1 MANMLSTATSGLL
14 AFRRSLDTTS
24 HNIANVNTD
33 GYSRQRVQIVTR
45 TPEALASGFVGNGAD
60 VRTVERIYNQFVATQ
75 ARVTSSGLERLNVFT
90 EQANS
95 LNNLFADSQSG
106 LSASLQKFVN
116 AFQDVSNSPASIP
129 ARQVVLS
136 QAQAFADRLH
146 AYDQRLQD
154 VGVELASQLTGE
166 AAAISTIASNIAEL
180 NELIQIE
187 QARTGQPPND
197 LMDQRDKAL
206 DDLASHIN
214 ISVTTQDN
222 GSVLVA
228 IGSGQPLVVG
238 SEAATLVAQPDLYD
252 ISRSVITLQNLGVP
266 VDITSRLSGGSL
278 GGKLDFQRE
287 MLDPARNALGRMA
300 VALTEVVNQQ
310 NRAGMDLNGALGQD
324 LMSVG
329 GVEVF
334 ERTDNTGSSVAN
346 VTRQNP
352 SVGSITDL
360 DYILQYDGAA
370 WGLRRADTGAAVTM
384 AGAGTIASPFTADGI
399 SIVLSG
405 APAAGDSH
413 SIRPTRGAVSG
424 LVLATQDPA
433 RVAAAVPIATA
444 QGATNLG
451 SGRISAGS
459 VLNVNNAQL
468 LTPTTIQFTSATTYT
483 INGGPAQAYTVG
495 GNIDFNGWRV
505 QISGAPS
512 ANDTFTIRPNTNPA
526 GDNRNALLLADSLAR
541 PVLDGGLTSI
551 NAATQR
557 FIGSIGVTT
566 NQLRA
571 SRDAQEAIH
580 TDNIAA
586 RDAISGV
593 NLDEEAA
600 NLIKFQ
606 QAYQAAAQV
615 ISIANTLFDS
625 VLAATRR

>member
-1 MANMLSTATSGLL
+1 MGNMLSSATSGLL

-45 TPEALASGFVGNGAD
+45 TPEALSSGFVGNGAD
-60 VRTVERIYNQFVATQ
+60 VRTIERIYDQFVATQ

-95 LNNLFADSQSG
+95 LNNLFSDSQSG
-106 LSASLQKFVN
+106 LSSSLQKFVN
-116 AFQDVSNSPASIP
+116 AFQDVSNTPSSVP

-136 QAQAFADRLH
+136 QAQAFADRMH
-146 AYDQRLQD
+146 AYDQRLVD
-154 VGVELASQLTGE
+154 AGVNLASQLSGE
-166 AAAISTIASNIAEL
+166 AAAISTIAKNIADL
-180 NELIQIE
+180 NELITIN

-197 LMDQRDKAL
+197 LLDQRDKAL
-206 DDLASHIN
+206 DDLATHIN
-214 ISVTTQDN
+214 ISVATQDN

-228 IGSGQPLVVG
+228 IGNGQPLVVG
-238 SEAATLVAQPDLYD
+238 SEAATLAAQPDLYD
-252 ISRSVITLQNLGVP
+252 ISRSVITLQNLGIP

-278 GGKLDFQRE
+278 GGQLDFQRE

-324 LMSVG
+324 LMAVG
-329 GVEVF
+329 AVEVL
-334 ERTDNTGSSVAN
+334 ERSDNVGSSVAT

-352 SVGSITDL
+352 SVGAITEL
-360 DYILQYDGAA
+360 DYLLQFDGAA
-370 WGLRRADTGAAVTM
+370 WSLRRTDTGAAVAM
-384 AGAGTIASPFTADGI
+384 AGAGTVGSPFTAAGV
-399 SIVLSG
+399 SIVLGG
-405 APAAGDSH
+405 APATGDSH
-413 SIRPTRGAVSG
+413 LIRPTRGAVSG
-424 LVLATQDPA
+424 LTMTTQDPA
-433 RVAAAVPIATA
+433 RVAAAAPIATA

-451 SGRISAGS
+451 AGRISAGS
-459 VLNVNNAQL
+459 VLNVNDPQL
-468 LTPTTIQFTSATTYT
+468 LTPATIQFTSATTYT
-483 INGGPAQAYTVG
+483 INGGPVQAYAVG
-495 GNIDFNGWRV
+495 ANIDANGWRV
-505 QISGAPS
+505 QITGTPS
-512 ANDTFTIRPNTNPA
+512 ANDTFTIGPNANPA
-526 GDNRNALLLADSLAR
+526 GDNRNALLLANALAR

-551 NAATQR
+551 NAAVQR
-557 FIGSIGVTT
+557 FIGSIGVAT
-566 NQLRA
+566 NQVRA

-580 TDNIAA
+580 ADNVAA
-586 RDAISGV
+586 RDSISGV

-615 ISIANTLFDS
+615 IAVANTLFDS